1 MDMARLQLHFAKDDH
16 AHISTLKHPVPVPG
30 TRTVDTQNV
39 GVSRTYAHALIWG
52 AFTGDFPGDLL
63 LRKMLVRAWADIP
76 RVPGNFL

>member
-39 GVSRTYAHALIWG
+39 GVSRTYAHALI
-52 AFTGDFPGDLL
+52 
-63 LRKMLVRAWADIP
+63 
-76 RVPGNFL
+76 